1 MASGCPMCFGD
12 EELIVHL
19 FALSVDLCIGL
30 NWVQPQTM
38 REVLVAWRRKLKKS
52 WIVVV
57 WNLMSLT
64 IWWNTWK
71 EMNSQI
77 FESKARSSR
86 LQALVLGDF
95 VLLESSS
102 LSWYKVDFLGFC
114 QYGYCRELE
123 GIMLLCDS
131 SFSTWV

>member
-86 LQALVLGDF
+86 LQALVLRDF

-102 LSWYKVDFLGFC
+102 LSWYKVDFLGF
-114 QYGYCRELE
+114 LS
-123 GIMLLCDS
+123 I
-131 SFSTWV
+131 